1 VPLKGYFRSYLRI
14 WRLACLGAG
23 PALLLVALGFAIY
36 TAHFIHS
43 SAVAEGKVLSL
54 REVVRH
60 SDDVDQHESITYA
73 PVFTFKTA
81 DGASYTVSSD
91 TGSSPA
97 GFTVGDTVRV
107 LYSPSNP
114 SAARID
120 TFAQLWFTPMVFGC
134 LGVGAIAAGL
144 LLLDLERRRSRREQA
159 QGLASVR

>member
-1 VPLKGYFRSYLRI
+1 MPLKDYFRSCLRI

-23 PALLLVALGFAIY
+23 PVFLLVALGFAIY

-43 SAVAEGKVLSL
+43 SAVAEGKILSL
-54 REVVRH
+54 REVVSH
-60 SDDVDQHESITYA
+60 SDDADQHESITYA
-73 PVFTFKTA
+73 PVFTFKAA

-97 GFTVGDTVRV
+97 GFTAGDTVRV

-114 SAARID
+114 AGARID
-120 TFAQLWFTPMVFGC
+120 SFAQLWFTPMVLGC

-144 LLLDLERRRSRREQA
+144 LLLYLERGRARHEPNA
-159 QGLASVR
+159 AC